1 MNDGGA
7 SISHPLDRADVEQIV
22 AVSAVEANEFM
33 AEPSKVTRNGPPN
46 APTMPRHQD
55 PAHDNVCPSG

>member
-1 MNDGGA
+1 
-7 SISHPLDRADVEQIV
+7 
-22 AVSAVEANEFM
+22 M